1 MRTPRAMECVCGD
14 RKDTLST
21 TTAFT
26 TMRMVTTRRKVRYL
40 PGGVGRRQ
48 GWPSGTALPDAT
60 ATLSGCSPQVPR
72 GGGGGRGVV
81 STKGGE
87 EDGSRRENQAYLLMS
102 GTAWEV
108 SGTFL
113 ATRKRKTVWAR
124 STLMATV
131 HFWPPAARD
140 GEARR
145 ADLSLPAVRSLPPPH
160 KEPTAPG
167 PGARCHSAPSRLSP
181 ALPARAVAPPNPTQA
196 SGTLGRKEVD
206 EDGNRGNEDAGRD
219 DVDDV
224 EEGLALDEQVEDHLL
239 VARRLGRG
247 LGGWQHLGR
256 PVPDGPLP
264 VLCGRQPRAVTRS
277 GLDRPLQPDVT
288 PLQAAGV
295 CPKDRHRG
303 TETVWEVIYLIPLP
317 PRCE

>member
-1 MRTPRAMECVCGD
+1 MSGLGGNVLGQAGRALALRTPRAMECVCGD

-40 PGGVGRRQ
+40 PGRGRQEAGLALRHCTPRCHPYPEQ
-48 GWPSGTALPDAT
+48 LLSPGPSWGGAGLED
-60 ATLSGCSPQVPR
+60 GR
-72 GGGGGRGVV
+72 GGGGRGVV
-81 STKGGE
+81 STKGE
-87 EDGSRRENQAYLLMS
+87 EEEGSRRENQAYLLMS

-145 ADLSLPAVRSLPPPH
+145 ADLSLPAVGYLPPPH
-160 KEPTAPG
+160 KEPTAPD
-167 PGARCHSAPSRLSP
+167 PGSWCHSVPSQLSP
-181 ALPARAVAPPNPTQA
+181 VLPARARAPSPRA

-206 EDGNRGNEDAGRD
+206 EDGDRGNEHTGRD

-224 EEGLALDEQVEDHLL
+224 EEGLALDEQAEDHLL
-239 VARRLGRG
+239 VARLLGRG
-247 LGGWQHLGR
+247 LG
-256 PVPDGPLP
+256 
-264 VLCGRQPRAVTRS
+264 S
-277 GLDRPLQPDVT
+277 
-288 PLQAAGV
+288 
-295 CPKDRHRG
+295 
-303 TETVWEVIYLIPLP
+303 
-317 PRCE
+317 